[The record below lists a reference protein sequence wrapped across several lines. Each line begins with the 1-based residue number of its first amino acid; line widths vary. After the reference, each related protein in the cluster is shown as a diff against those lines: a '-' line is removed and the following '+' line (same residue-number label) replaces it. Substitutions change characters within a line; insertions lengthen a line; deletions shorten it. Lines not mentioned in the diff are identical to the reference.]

1 MEASQGILDSLRRDA
16 QRSYFRAR
24 NGIKYV
30 AGIGR
35 PEVGITPSEIVW
47 TREKARLL
55 RYESHKRTRHPP
67 LVIVWSIVGRSYI
80 LDLRPGYSF
89 VEQLL
94 DAGIDVFMLDWGAAD
109 AVDASN
115 TLETYS
121 DSYLP
126 EALGAAMD
134 AAGESEVDVLGY
146 CFGGTICVLTVAG
159 NPKLPVRDLVV
170 MATPIDFSH
179 LAGVL
184 QALARGR
191 IEIDDLVD
199 HTGNVPAESV
209 YRSAS
214 HLRPT
219 MDISKY
225 ANLWEK
231 LWNDQFVEGFQ
242 AMGQWLRDQTAF
254 PGACARQSTE
264 LLLRRNALLTG
275 EIPLGARRVRL
286 ADITCPVLNVMAE
299 HDHLVPPSA
308 SEPLGA
314 LVGSA
319 DVTDL
324 RIPAGHLGL
333 AAGRDAAHITVPRIV
348 EWLNDHSS

>member
-55 RYESHKRTRHPP
+55 RYESDKRTRHPP

-121 DSYLP
+121 RQLP
-126 EALGAAMD
+126 ARGAWCARWTPP
-134 AAGESEVDVLGY
+134 ASRRSTCSATASAGPSRVLA
-146 CFGGTICVLTVAG
+146 VAG
-159 NPKLPVRDLVV
+159 HPKLPVARPRGHGDAHRL
-170 MATPIDFSH
+170 
-179 LAGVL
+179 
-184 QALARGR
+184 LAR
-191 IEIDDLVD
+191 
-199 HTGNVPAESV
+199 
-209 YRSAS
+209 
-214 HLRPT
+214 
-219 MDISKY
+219 
-225 ANLWEK
+225 W
-231 LWNDQFVEGFQ
+231 
-242 AMGQWLRDQTAF
+242 MG
-254 PGACARQSTE
+254 
-264 LLLRRNALLTG
+264 
-275 EIPLGARRVRL
+275 
-286 ADITCPVLNVMAE
+286 
-299 HDHLVPPSA
+299 
-308 SEPLGA
+308 
-314 LVGSA
+314 
-319 DVTDL
+319 
-324 RIPAGHLGL
+324 
-333 AAGRDAAHITVPRIV
+333 
-348 EWLNDHSS
+348 